1 MQYVDVP
8 NIDQYCDK
16 IFLCLTLDI
25 YFNYPHC
32 FLKFLF
38 AKNFDDLVSELLSW
52 VGFQVLSIAF
62 NAPNCKAYNK
72 RQLCIWS
79 LYLALKTL
87 QTSQSIWRTLEYLI
101 RVHVILLIFLQI
113 ESFHWHADCWAFK
126 LILKVFSS
134 ATSCFANYMSC
145 NTCCMVIRCCIVRF
159 QQ

>member
-1 MQYVDVP
+1 M
-8 NIDQYCDK
+8 
-16 IFLCLTLDI
+16 
-25 YFNYPHC
+25 
-32 FLKFLF
+32 F

-159 QQ
+159 QSNSYNSL